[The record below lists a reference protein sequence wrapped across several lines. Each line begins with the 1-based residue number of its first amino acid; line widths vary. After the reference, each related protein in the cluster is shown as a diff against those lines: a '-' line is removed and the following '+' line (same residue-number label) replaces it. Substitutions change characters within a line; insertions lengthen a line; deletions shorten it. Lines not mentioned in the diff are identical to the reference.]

1 MNLPIEI
8 QVLKFVTKTLEELSI
23 PYMLSGSV
31 AGSFYAQPRMT
42 RDIDIVIELAAEQVP
57 KVFEVFSKDFYVD
70 KDDVAEAVHV
80 QGMFNIIHYQAVV
93 KIDFI
98 VRKDSAYRQLEFDR
112 RIKKLIGDFELWVVS
127 PEDLIISKLFW
138 AKDSK
143 SELQL
148 NDVSSIV
155 KYQVDRLDSDYIVY
169 WVRELGVEQLWEEI
183 NNE

>member
-1 MNLPIEI
+1 MNLPTEI
-8 QVLKFVTKTLEELSI
+8 QILKLVITKLEELDI

-31 AGSFYAQPRMT
+31 ASSFYAQPRMT
-42 RDIDIVIELAAEQVP
+42 RDIDIVIELAAEQIP
-57 KVFEVFSKDFYVD
+57 KITEGFSADFYIDANDVD
-70 KDDVAEAVHV
+70 KAV
-80 QGMFNIIHYQAVV
+80 QLQNMFNIIHYQAVV

-98 VRKDSAYRQLEFDR
+98 VRKDSPYRLLEFER
-112 RIKKLIGDFELWVVS
+112 RVKKMIADFALWVVS

-155 KYQVDRLDSDYIVY
+155 KYQAEKLDWDYIEY
-169 WVRELGVEQLWEEI
+169 WVKKLGLGQLWGEI
-183 NNE
+183 EK

>member
-1 MNLPIEI
+1 MNLPTEI
-8 QVLKFVTKTLEELSI
+8 QILKLVITKLEELDI

-31 AGSFYAQPRMT
+31 ASSFYAQPRMT
-42 RDIDIVIELAAEQVP
+42 RDIDIVIELAAEQIP
-57 KVFEVFSKDFYVD
+57 KITEEFSADFYIDENDVD
-70 KDDVAEAVHV
+70 KAV
-80 QGMFNIIHYQAVV
+80 QLQSMFNIIHYQAVV

-98 VRKDSAYRQLEFDR
+98 VRKDSPYRQLEFER
-112 RIKKLIGDFELWVVS
+112 RVKKMIADFALWVVS

-155 KYQVDRLDSDYIVY
+155 KYQAEKLDWDYIEY
-169 WVRELGVEQLWEEI
+169 WVKELGLGQIWGEI
-183 NNE
+183 EK